1 MKPDIK
7 KNPGPW
13 TPGQEHPKR
22 KPRSWG
28 GFNEA
33 AREYQKIERDQ
44 FGRRKREE

>member
-1 MKPDIK
+1 MTKKPEFK
-7 KNPGPW
+7 KPEW
-13 TPGQEHPKR
+13 KPGQEHPKR

-33 AREYQKIERDQ
+33 AREYQKTERDQ